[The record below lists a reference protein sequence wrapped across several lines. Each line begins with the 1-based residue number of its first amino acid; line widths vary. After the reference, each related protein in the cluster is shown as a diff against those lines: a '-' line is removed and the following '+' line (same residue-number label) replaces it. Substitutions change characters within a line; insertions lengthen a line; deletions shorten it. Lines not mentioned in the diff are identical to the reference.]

1 MRSRPLSAQDLADR
15 WGISTDTLV
24 MWRQHGKGP
33 CFIQVGR
40 LIRYPV
46 AEVASFERRVK
57 FEPYRGKGIPG
68 TAFMATQDKKVGKL

>member
-1 MRSRPLSAQDLADR
+1 MRSRPLSTQDLADR
-15 WGISTDTLV
+15 WGVSTDTLA

-40 LIRYPV
+40 LIRDPV

-68 TAFMATQDKKVGKL
+68 TAFMATQDK